1 MTGNPSTPPPVP
13 GDHGWVDDG
22 HGVLSCVAGDAH
34 PPSQVVACP
43 YYLRSDV
50 AEHLPGVDLRQGP
63 SLTWKGHPHYKI
75 AQLAPPR
82 SWSGLVRALHAR
94 HGVRP
99 LRWSLFSTVQHSAIL
114 AAVSPADAYRTAL
127 HHEHNTDHPV
137 RRLLHQL
144 ADAAGD
150 PGNVHGALGLT
161 GSAAIDPARLGAGN
175 DTDLII
181 YPGAGASRV
190 LPALQRLGAR
200 FLTDLAATG
209 DPRATTYLATRLMPA
224 ITDPP
229 STRVLARRR
238 RDVAWLDQHRIDLT
252 YAGNPTTLDGDLPY
266 DRPPVGHL
274 HASATVTGITS
285 GFPVALKVDSGQIN
299 RLLITAR
306 GFQDT
311 FRIGDRLRF
320 TATLHRGDDG
330 PFASLDDAS
339 GHRLSIEQ
347 EGQP

>member
-1 MTGNPSTPPPVP
+1 MTGTRPAPPAVP

-34 PPSQVVACP
+34 SPSQVVACP
-43 YYLRSDV
+43 YYLRRDI
-50 AEHLPGVDLRQGP
+50 AERLPGADLRQGP
-63 SLTWKGHPHYKI
+63 SLTWEGHPHYKI

-82 SWSGLVRALHAR
+82 SWSSLVQALPAR

-99 LRWSLFSTVQHSAIL
+99 LRWSLFSSVQRSAIRG
-114 AAVSPADAYRTAL
+114 AVSPAAAYRTAL
-127 HHEHNTDHPV
+127 HHGHDADHPV
-137 RRLLHQL
+137 RRLLRQL
-144 ADAAGD
+144 ADEAGD
-150 PGNVHGALGLT
+150 PGNVHGSLGLT

-181 YPGAGASRV
+181 YPGAGAPLV

-200 FLTDLAATG
+200 FLPELVAVG
-209 DPRATTYLATRLMPA
+209 DPRATTYLTTRLMPA
-224 ITDPP
+224 ITDEP
-229 STRVLARRR
+229 STRVLTRRR
-238 RDVAWLDQHRIDLT
+238 RDVAWLGQHRIDLT
-252 YAGNPTTLDGDLPY
+252 YAGSPTSPDASLPY
-266 DRPPVGHL
+266 DRPPVGRL
-274 HASATVTGITS
+274 HATATVTGIAP
-285 GFPVALKVDSGQIN
+285 GFPVALKVESGQID

-306 GFQDT
+306 GFQGV

-320 TATLHRGDDG
+320 TATLHRGDDD

>member
-1 MTGNPSTPPPVP
+1 MTGSRSTPPTVP
-13 GDHGWVDDG
+13 GDHGWVDSG

-34 PPSQVVACP
+34 PTSQVVACP
-43 YYLRSDV
+43 YYLRRDV
-50 AEHLPGVDLRQGP
+50 AERLPGVDLRQGP

-75 AQLAPPR
+75 AQLVPPR
-82 SWSGLVRALHAR
+82 SWSGLVRTLHAR
-94 HGVRP
+94 HGVRS
-99 LRWSLFSTVQHSAIL
+99 LRWSLFSTVQRSAIV
-114 AAVSPADAYRTAL
+114 AVVSPADAYRSAL
-127 HHEHNTDHPV
+127 HHEHTTDHPV

-161 GSAAIDPARLGAGN
+161 GSAALDPDRLGAGN

-181 YPGAGASRV
+181 YPRPGASRV

-200 FLTDLAATG
+200 FLSDLAAAG

-224 ITDPP
+224 IADEP
-229 STRVLARRR
+229 STRLLTRRR
-238 RDVAWLDQHRIDLT
+238 RDVAWLGQHRIDLT
-252 YAGNPTTLDGDLPY
+252 YAGNPTSPGADLPY
-266 DRPPVGHL
+266 DRPPAGRL
-274 HASATVTGITS
+274 YAAATVTGITS
-285 GFPVALKVDSGQIN
+285 GFPVELHVDSGQID

-306 GFQDT
+306 GFQDV

-330 PFASLDDAS
+330 PFASLDDVS
-339 GHRLSIEQ
+339 GHRLSIER